1 VGALF
6 ATLEQEVVL
15 VELLA
20 LLLSFGLVEEGEE
33 AGQVL
38 QELELALPPEP
49 LLLGSSLVALMVLL
63 AVHVEGPLEEEVL
76 AS

>member
-33 AGQVL
+33 AVQVL
-38 QELELALPPEP
+38 QELELALPPVP

-63 AVHVEGPLEEEVL
+63 AVHVEGPPEEEVL